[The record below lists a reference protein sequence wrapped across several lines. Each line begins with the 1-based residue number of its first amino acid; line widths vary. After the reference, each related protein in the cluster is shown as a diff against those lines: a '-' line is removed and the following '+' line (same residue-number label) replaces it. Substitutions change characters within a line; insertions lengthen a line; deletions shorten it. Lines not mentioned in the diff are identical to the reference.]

1 MVRGVFGSYM
11 NGGDKNIRFILVM
24 LLWVNDFVIIS
35 ISW

>member
-1 MVRGVFGSYM
+1 MVRGIFGRYM